1 MPMQSAATTLS
12 YVRQSSF
19 VLTAAEVTELSEWLA
34 KAARSGAHFVPPPTL
49 SAMKEAD
56 HPFPQRLDTA
66 AQAAA
71 VAAALAAGSLSPTG
85 LWSAVVFDRTV
96 DGKFQQVVDL
106 TSHPDFASPQ
116 AHEWAAINAA
126 LTAAAGRSERV
137 IWFGVKPTEPRG
149 YCGSSIPDYNN
160 PGKKISYYVPGSGY
174 TGSDS
179 IDLDLGDARARWLA
193 AAVIGAGIGG
203 YSVSFNG
210 IKTTA
215 AALSIV
221 GFGNN
226 VQGFY
231 LLW

>member
-1 MPMQSAATTLS
+1 MPMQSAATTLA

-71 VAAALAAGSLSPTG
+71 VAAALAAGLLSPTG
-85 LWSAVVFDRTV
+85 LWSTVVVDDRTYAG
-96 DGKFQQVVDL
+96 GKKVDL
-106 TSHPDFASPQ
+106 TSHPDFASPR
-116 AHEWAAINAA
+116 AHEWAAVADA
-126 LTAAAGRSERV
+126 LTAAARRSERV

-193 AAVIGAGIGG
+193 AAVIGAKIGG

-215 AALSIV
+215 AALEIV

-226 VQGFY
+226 AQGFY

>member
-34 KAARSGAHFVPPPTL
+34 KAARSGAHFVPPPVL

-71 VAAALAAGSLSPTG
+71 VAAALAAGLLSPTG

-96 DGKFQQVVDL
+96 DGKIQQVVDL
-106 TSHPDFASPQ
+106 TSHPDFAAPY
-116 AHEWAAINAA
+116 ALEWAAVAAA

-137 IWFGVKPTEPRG
+137 IWFGTKPDEKEPRR
-149 YCGSSIPDYNN
+149 YAGSLVPSYNN
-160 PGKKISYYVPGSGY
+160 PESIGYYVPGSGY
-174 TGSDS
+174 SGSNP
-179 IDLDLGDARARWLA
+179 IDLTLGDAKAQWLA
-193 AAVIGAGIGG
+193 GLVVAAGVGG
-203 YSVSFNG
+203 YTVSLDG
-210 IKTTA
+210 AKVHTGGLDVA
-215 AALSIV
+215 
-221 GFGNN
+221 GFGSRA
-226 VQGFY
+226 GLW